1 MKAWGIPALIL
12 TGGLAMAQPVPNEP
26 NFVQQLVR
34 RSVATMDRNWKEAPE
49 YVFRER
55 DIQSDGG
62 KKSVKT
68 QRVWM
73 IGGSPYYELTG
84 INGEPLNA
92 KQRQAEQKKLEHE
105 VKKRRSES
113 PYASNERV
121 AQYLKERHQD
131 QALMR
136 EMTNAF
142 VFKMVGE
149 EKLNGHDVYVL
160 DASPK
165 PGYTPPSMETR
176 VLTGMRG
183 RLWIDRKDAQ
193 WVKVEAEVF
202 QPVKFGLF
210 IAKVQPGTR
219 FELEQEPVK
228 PDIWLP
234 SHFRMSV
241 NASILWW
248 QKNSLD
254 DETYSD
260 YQPKDA
266 LSARLNSGR

>member
-1 MKAWGIPALIL
+1 MKRWGIAVLVL
-12 TGGLAMAQPVPNEP
+12 AGGLAVARPAPDQPG
-26 NFVQQLVR
+26 FVRQLVQ
-34 RSVATMDRNWKEAPE
+34 RSVTAMDRDWQQAPE

-55 DIQSDGG
+55 DIEIDGRH
-62 KKSVKT
+62 KTLKT

-73 IGGSPYYELTG
+73 IDGSPYYELTG
-84 INGEPLNA
+84 LNGEPLPPQ
-92 KQRQAEQKKLEHE
+92 QRAEEQRKLQRE
-105 VKKRRSES
+105 VEKRRRES
-113 PYASNERV
+113 PSARSRRIADYM
-121 AQYLKERHQD
+121 KERRQD
-131 QALMR
+131 HALMR
-136 EMTNAF
+136 EMTDAF
-142 VFKMVGE
+142 VFKLVGE

-165 PGYTPPSMETR
+165 PGYHPKTMETR

-183 RLWIDRKDAQ
+183 RMWIDRKTDQ

-202 QPVKFGLF
+202 QPVTFGLF

-219 FELEQEPVK
+219 FELEQAPVT
-228 PDIWLP
+228 PEIWLP
-234 SHFRMSV
+234 THFRMSV

-248 QKNSLD
+248 QKNSVD

-266 LSARLNSGR
+266 LSARLNP